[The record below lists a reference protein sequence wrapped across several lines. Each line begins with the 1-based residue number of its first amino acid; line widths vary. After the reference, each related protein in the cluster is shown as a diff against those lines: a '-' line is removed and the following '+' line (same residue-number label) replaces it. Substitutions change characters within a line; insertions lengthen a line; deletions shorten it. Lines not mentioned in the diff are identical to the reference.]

1 MLGGAVEEDVSVKRW
16 KWVIGVFSYGG
27 SSSVIVVDFVRRLEV
42 EERTSS

>member
-1 MLGGAVEEDVSVKRW
+1 MLGGAVEGDVSVKRW